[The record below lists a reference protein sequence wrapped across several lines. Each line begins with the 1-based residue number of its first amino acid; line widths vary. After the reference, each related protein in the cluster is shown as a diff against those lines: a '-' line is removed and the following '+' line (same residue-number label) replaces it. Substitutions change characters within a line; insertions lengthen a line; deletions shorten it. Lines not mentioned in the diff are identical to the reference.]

1 VTPAGRISDR
11 GAIRR
16 LLAVLVVAA
25 LAAIG
30 CSGES
35 AEEAGDATAA
45 TASDTAETAETT
57 EVEPPPG
64 SSIPDGGDAGGG
76 VGESWDDPR
85 GAIFTDFQAEFDR
98 SHPFGGLERFCL
110 PHDETGD
117 RQETD
122 PGIGADTI
130 SVHHLRAQLENLVDI
145 GFGADVGNTSLM
157 FETFVDVIN
166 EECGGIRGRALVLS
180 ESSFDPLSSDA
191 EAAKVAACVE
201 ATEDEHAVA
210 VMNTSSLQGTA
221 ALCVAEQ
228 NNTPLITNQGYSDEF
243 LERGG
248 GNLIT
253 QRYSLDDSV
262 RLMVDRIAR
271 SGALDGRTIGVVG
284 ADTPG
289 QPEVVESSL
298 VDALTAAGHEVA
310 VIDIIGCGGMASCTV
325 GVQESVGNMKAAG
338 VDVVFPALNIL
349 SLPGYIAEMVTQG
362 FEPGDVQFYNSEF
375 EGQSSDLVP
384 SKVAAFGG
392 EAAAALYD
400 GTVIVDSAAT
410 GVFRVEGTA
419 ITPFNRM
426 CLDLYADQTGIAYD
440 WYEREENTPAGMT
453 INVCSV
459 VRMAA
464 RAIYDAGANPSRD
477 DINRAFEGLGP
488 VDVNDMLPATIGP
501 GKSALP
507 DANQTMT
514 WTSPCAI
521 EGTAHD
527 ELDTCIIPDG
537 TYELTTG

>member
-1 VTPAGRISDR
+1 MTPGRLSDR

-16 LLAVLVVAA
+16 LSAVLVLAA
-25 LAAIG
+25 VAAIG

-35 AEEAGDATAA
+35 EVEAGDDTG
-45 TASDTAETAETT
+45 ASGTDTAT
-57 EVEPPPG
+57 VEEIEPAPT
-64 SSIPDGGDAGGG
+64 SDLPDGGDAGESGT
-76 VGESWDDPR
+76 GESWDDPR
-85 GAIFTDFQAEFDR
+85 GAIFTDFQEGFDR
-98 SHPFGGLERFCL
+98 SHPFGGLDQFCL
-110 PHDETGD
+110 PHDEAVD
-117 RQETD
+117 RLETD
-122 PGIGADTI
+122 PGIGADML
-130 SVHHLRAQLENLVDI
+130 SVHHLRGELENLVDI
-145 GFGADVGNTSLM
+145 GFGVDVGDTSLM

-166 EECGGIRGRALVLS
+166 DQCGGIRGRMLVLS
-180 ESSFDPLSSDA
+180 ESSFDPLSPDVEGA
-191 EAAKVAACVE
+191 RVAACVE
-201 ATEDEHAVA
+201 ATEDERALV

-228 NNTPLITNQGYSDEF
+228 NRTPLVTNQGFSDEF
-243 LERGG
+243 LQRSDGK
-248 GNLIT
+248 LIT
-253 QRYSLDDSV
+253 QRFSLDDSV
-262 RLMVDRIAR
+262 RLMVERVAR
-271 SGALDGRTIGVVG
+271 SGALDGKTIGVVG

-298 VDALTAAGHEVA
+298 VDALTAAGVEVA
-310 VIDIIGCGGMASCTV
+310 VTDIIGCGGQAACTT
-325 GVQESVGNMKAAG
+325 GVQESVGNMKSAG

-375 EGQSSDLVP
+375 EGQSSDLVS

-392 EAAAALYD
+392 EAVAALYD

-410 GVFRVEGTA
+410 GIFRVEGTA

-426 CLDLYADQTGIAYD
+426 CLDVYADRTGIAYD

-464 RAIYDAGANPSRD
+464 RAIYDAGANPSREG
-477 DINRAFEGLGP
+477 IGRAFEGLGP

-521 EGTAHD
+521 EGAAHD

>member
-1 VTPAGRISDR
+1 
-11 GAIRR
+11 
-16 LLAVLVVAA
+16 
-25 LAAIG
+25 
-30 CSGES
+30 
-35 AEEAGDATAA
+35 
-45 TASDTAETAETT
+45 
-57 EVEPPPG
+57 
-64 SSIPDGGDAGGG
+64 
-76 VGESWDDPR
+76 
-85 GAIFTDFQAEFDR
+85 
-98 SHPFGGLERFCL
+98 
-110 PHDETGD
+110 
-117 RQETD
+117 
-122 PGIGADTI
+122 
-130 SVHHLRAQLENLVDI
+130 
-145 GFGADVGNTSLM
+145 M
-157 FETFVDVIN
+157 
-166 EECGGIRGRALVLS
+166 
-180 ESSFDPLSSDA
+180 
-191 EAAKVAACVE
+191 
-201 ATEDEHAVA
+201 
-210 VMNTSSLQGTA
+210 
-221 ALCVAEQ
+221 AEQ

-271 SGALDGRTIGVVG
+271 SGALDGKTIGVVG

-298 VDALTAAGHEVA
+298 VDALTAAGQEVA
-310 VIDIIGCGGMASCTV
+310 VTDIIGCDGQAACTT
-325 GVQESVGNMKAAG
+325 GVRESVGNMKSAG

-375 EGQSSDLVP
+375 EGQSSDLVS
-384 SKVAAFGG
+384 SKVAALGG

-410 GVFRVEGTA
+410 GVFRIGGA
-419 ITPFNRM
+419 DITPFNQL
-426 CLDLYADQTGIAYD
+426 CLDLYADRTGIAYD
-440 WYEREENTPAGMT
+440 WYERGENTPAGMT

-464 RAIYDAGANPSRD
+464 RAIYDAGVNPSRQ
-477 DINRAFEGLGP
+477 DIDRAFEGLGP

-514 WTSPCAI
+514 WTSPCVVDGA
-521 EGTAHD
+521 AHD

-537 TYELTTG
+537 NYEPTTG